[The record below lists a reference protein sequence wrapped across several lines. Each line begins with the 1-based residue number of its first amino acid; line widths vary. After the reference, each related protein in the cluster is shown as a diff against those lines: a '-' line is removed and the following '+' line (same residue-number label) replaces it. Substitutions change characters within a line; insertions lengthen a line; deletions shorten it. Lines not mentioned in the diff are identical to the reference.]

1 VQNAVEGSLFG
12 GPNALKLYFLFAAR
26 RGNDNNLAN
35 ISYDRI
41 TDYTGIER
49 GRIKSAISVLAAQ
62 DLDHVEHTKSF
73 RSEFGIANA
82 YRLAFIQPRVHMGT
96 FGRGMDEAGL

>member
-1 VQNAVEGSLFG
+1 MRLTAGKVLLDQSMLASESGSRSKWG
-12 GPNALKLYFLFAAR
+12 
-26 RGNDNNLAN
+26 
-35 ISYDRI
+35 
-41 TDYTGIER
+41 ER

-62 DLDHVEHTKSF
+62 GLVHVEHTKSF

>member
-1 VQNAVEGSLFG
+1 MRLTAGKVLLDQSM
-12 GPNALKLYFLFAAR
+12 
-26 RGNDNNLAN
+26 LA
-35 ISYDRI
+35 SE
-41 TDYTGIER
+41 TGFPSKKGER

-62 DLDHVEHTKSF
+62 GLVHVEHTKSF

>member
-1 VQNAVEGSLFG
+1 MS
-12 GPNALKLYFLFAAR
+12 ALIEIEKDVVVR

-62 DLDHVEHTKSF
+62 GLVHVEHTKSF